1 MRRWL
6 LLLSSLM
13 ALQAWA
19 QPAALEDSITLA
31 FEQGVSLYLADNQQG
46 AQQQIKKVIQW
57 APPQDDRKG
66 RAHRIMALIHSDL
79 GSYRQAAAHYQQAI
93 DLLAPLNQPKRLAA
107 CQKGLGSINTRLGD
121 YDQAIF
127 LLKNSLYHYK
137 LPPADF
143 EQVRQ
148 CYIEL
153 ADAYSFTSQKDLAIH
168 YYDSARLAEGAHPF
182 NRALASLAL
191 GNFLVTNGGDK
202 DIARKRLQEANEAFA
217 AFQDKEYQFQSLMA
231 LGNFYARHYP
241 SRRAAPYYAQA
252 MALSKEAYPTPY
264 RREVAQISL
273 KQADLAVADRKWI
286 VALRH
291 YQQALFWM
299 LPNQV
304 DSANVYQIP
313 PDSTFYCD
321 NVFIQALI
329 GKANCFKEGRLRDD
343 ALAHYRAAICAV
355 DRLRSCQDYESSKLQ
370 LVSLQRRALENALS
384 LTGNDTRVEDAYF
397 FMEKSKAQVL
407 NETLREV
414 QARYTHLPDSL
425 VDLSRSLASEV
436 GYLEGQLAVATS
448 GQDDL
453 QHTLDSLRYQ
463 QARLR
468 QYLQDHFPT
477 YRRVSTD
484 IAFIPLNEVQDQL
497 KEGQVVIHYFV
508 GDGAAYALAIRRQEV
523 QLKRLASFAENIDLG
538 ENIAN
543 FRRLLEEA
551 DAEELGDYLN
561 TAYNL
566 YRLLVRPMVNPAQDS
581 TLIIVPDGPLSGI
594 PFEAFLTYSRDR
606 HLLTDPHQ
614 RLMTDPL
621 IQADFWKGQERVGE
635 NGASYLLF
643 QYQIQ
648 YAFSAS
654 LWANEHR
661 SIRSSNAFQAYA
673 PAYTATDSFGG
684 RRIPPLRSAGPHAK
698 RVAALFSD
706 ASLQGDTHASTAFLA
721 EASQARYLH
730 LAMHGFTDHDH
741 PLRSALAFSKPPNK
755 PHGLVFAADLYGMP
769 PLSASLVSLLACR
782 SGEGKQVEGEG
793 VLSLGRAFRMAG
805 AEGVVMSLWDA
816 DARLG
821 GEILEK
827 MYAAIAEGIEP
838 AVALQSAKRAYLQST
853 KATEAHPGH
862 WASYVLIGNPQMPPN
877 SSLSWWLL
885 VGGVLLVVF
894 SLFMWYKKRL

>member
-6 LLLSSLM
+6 LLLCCM
-13 ALQAWA
+13 AALQAWA
-19 QPAALEDSITLA
+19 QSTALEDSITLA
-31 FEQGVSLYLADNQQG
+31 FEQGVSFYLTDNQQG

-57 APPQDDRKG
+57 AAPEDDRKG

-79 GSYRQAAAHYQQAI
+79 GSYRQAATHYQQAI
-93 DLLAPLNQPKRLAA
+93 DLLMPLNQPKRLAA

-137 LPPADF
+137 LPPADL

-202 DIARKRLQEANEAFA
+202 DIARKRLEEAHEAFEG
-217 AFQDKEYQFQSLMA
+217 FQDKEYQFQSLMA

-264 RREVAQISL
+264 RREVAQVSL
-273 KQADLAVADRKWI
+273 KQADLAAADRKWTI
-286 VALRH
+286 ALRH

-304 DSANVYQIP
+304 DSANVYQLP

-370 LVSLQRRALENALS
+370 LVSLQRSALENALS
-384 LTGNDTRVEDAYF
+384 LTAWDDTRIEDAYF

-407 NETLREV
+407 NEMLREV

-425 VDLSRSLASEV
+425 IDLSRSLAREL
-436 GYLEGQLAVATS
+436 GYREGQLAVATS
-448 GQDDL
+448 DQDDL

-463 QARLR
+463 QARMR
-468 QYLQDHFPT
+468 QYLQDHFPA
-477 YRRVSTD
+477 YQRVSTD

-508 GDGAAYALAIRRQEV
+508 GDGAAFALAIRREEV
-523 QLKRLASFAENIDLG
+523 RLRRLAYFAENIGLG
-538 ENIAN
+538 ENIGH

-551 DAEELGDYLN
+551 DTEELGNYLN
-561 TAYNL
+561 TAHNL
-566 YRLLVRPMVNPAQDS
+566 YRLLIAPMVNLAKDS
-581 TLIIVPDGPLSGI
+581 ALILVPDGPLAGI
-594 PFEAFLTYSRDR
+594 PFEA
-606 HLLTDPHQ
+606 LLTQAPDH
-614 RLMTDPL
+614 RLLMDPL
-621 IQADFWKGQERVGE
+621 IQENFWKGQERAGE
-635 NGASYLLF
+635 KGAAYLLF

-661 SIRSSNAFQAYA
+661 NIRSSNTFQAYA

-684 RRIPPLRSAGPHAK
+684 RRIPPLRSAGSHAK

-706 ASLQGDTHASTAFLA
+706 ASLQGDTHASTVFLA
-721 EASQARYLH
+721 EASQTRYLH
-730 LAMHGFTDHDH
+730 LAMHGFTDHEH

-782 SGEGKQVEGEG
+782 SGDGKQVEGEG

-821 GEILEK
+821 GEVLEK
-827 MYAAIAEGIEP
+827 MYAAIAEGLNP
-838 AVALQSAKRAYLQST
+838 TTALQNAKREYLVGAS
-853 KATEAHPGH
+853 ATDAHPSY
-862 WASYVLIGNPQMPPN
+862 WANYVLIGNPQMPPN

-885 VGGVLLVVF
+885 VGGVLVVVS